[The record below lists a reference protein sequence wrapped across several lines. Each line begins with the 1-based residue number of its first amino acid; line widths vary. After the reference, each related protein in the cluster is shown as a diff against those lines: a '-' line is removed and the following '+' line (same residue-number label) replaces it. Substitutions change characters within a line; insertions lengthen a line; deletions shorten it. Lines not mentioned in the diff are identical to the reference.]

1 MLSSRHIFPFL
12 HNNWSPSI
20 FFTLLNYTIF
30 KQILS
35 EKISFKMT
43 VLSAFLSEIV
53 TWIYANQT
61 LDILDI
67 LIPVS
72 CLLLITSFE
81 KYISFYATNAA
92 LLSTQ
97 K

>member
-43 VLSAFLSEIV
+43 VFSTFLSEVI
-53 TWIYANQT
+53 TGIYANQT

-67 LIPVS
+67 LMPLS
-72 CLLLITSFE
+72 CLLLIISFE
-81 KYISFYATNAA
+81 KYISFNATNSA